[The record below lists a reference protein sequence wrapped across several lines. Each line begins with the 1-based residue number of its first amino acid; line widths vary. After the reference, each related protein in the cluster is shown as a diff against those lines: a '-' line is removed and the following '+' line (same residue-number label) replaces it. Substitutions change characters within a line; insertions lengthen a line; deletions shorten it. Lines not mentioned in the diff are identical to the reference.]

1 MKLSL
6 VTPAIPTGGDP
17 GIPFQL
23 LFFST
28 FGAFV
33 LYLLNRLQERR
44 PFSLFSGLNID
55 VGIKAKPH
63 VILIDMLISSALG
76 GVLVLALSSPES
88 TPQAL
93 LGGLGLTG
101 LLSPFSQDMRG
112 SNQ

>member
-1 MKLSL
+1 VS
-6 VTPAIPTGGDP
+6 PAISSDAILA
-17 GIPFQL
+17 IPFQL
-23 LFFST
+23 VFFAT

-63 VILIDMLISSALG
+63 IILIDMLISSLLG
-76 GVLVLALSSPES
+76 GVLVIALSSPES
-88 TPQAL
+88 IPQSL

-101 LLSPFSQDMRG
+101 LLSPFSQNMRG
-112 SNQ
+112 PNQ